1 MKVILKENIEHL
13 GFKDEVVEVKNG
25 YARNFLIPKGVAS
38 LATVSAIK
46 VLEENLRQSAVK
58 NKKIQDEAQKT
69 ANALNE
75 MVVKVV
81 VKAGEKGKIFGSVTT
96 TQLAE
101 AIKKSGHTV
110 DKKYIK
116 INGGS
121 IKDVGSYEATARLHK
136 DVDATVKF
144 EVVAD
149 GARKKGAKPK
159 SKAAKAIAVKEEAP
173 VVQEKEETTEE

>member
-38 LATVSAIK
+38 LATASAIK
-46 VLEENLRQSAVK
+46 MLEENLRQSAVK

-69 ANALNE
+69 ADALNE
-75 MVVKVV
+75 VVVKVV

-96 TQLAE
+96 IQLAE
-101 AIKKSGHTV
+101 AIDKAGHKV

-116 INGGS
+116 IKGEA
-121 IKDVGSYEATARLHK
+121 IKNVGSYEASIRLHK
-136 DVDATVKF
+136 DVTAEVKF
-144 EVVAD
+144 DVVAS
-149 GARKKGAKPK
+149 ANKK
-159 SKAAKAIAVKEEAP
+159 KE
-173 VVQEKEETTEE
+173 K

>member
-25 YARNFLIPKGVAS
+25 YARNFLIPKGVAA
-38 LATVSAIK
+38 LATDSAIK

-58 NKKIQDEAQKT
+58 NQKIQDEAQKT
-69 ANALNE
+69 ADALNE

-96 TQLAE
+96 TQLAD
-101 AIKKSGHTV
+101 AINKAGHKV

-116 INGGS
+116 IKGEA
-121 IKDVGSYEATARLHK
+121 IKNVGSYEAGIRLHK
-136 DVDATVKF
+136 DVDALVKF
-144 EVVAD
+144 DVIAD
-149 GARKKGAKPK
+149 KK
-159 SKAAKAIAVKEEAP
+159 KE
-173 VVQEKEETTEE
+173 KK